1 MAPAV
6 WTLDAAARV
15 PATVQAFLVHYS
27 LRVQGRVRA
36 GCMVDVGVR
45 GGHGSV
51 VCYSLLPPVCM

>member
-45 GGHGSV
+45 GVTGA
-51 VCYSLLPPVCM
+51 